1 MSKQNEE
8 IHLTFEQLE
17 LVNKE
22 LSILN
27 LYVVIGKV
35 DEIILKS
42 TLSNEIVSVL
52 DRRDCRRVGV
62 MFSILSIGME
72 E

>member
-1 MSKQNEE
+1 MSKQNGE

-27 LYVVIGKV
+27 LYV
-35 DEIILKS
+35 
-42 TLSNEIVSVL
+42 IVSVL
-52 DRRDCRRVGV
+52 DRRDCRRVGA

>member
-1 MSKQNEE
+1 MSKQDKE
-8 IHLTFEQLE
+8 IHLTLEQLE

-22 LSILN
+22 LSTIRLC
-27 LYVVIGKV
+27 VVIDKAGS
-35 DEIILKS
+35 IILKS
-42 TLSNEIVSVL
+42 TLSNEVLRVL
-52 DRRDCRRVGV
+52 DRRDCRRIGA

>member
-27 LYVVIGKV
+27 LYVVADKA
-35 DEIILKS
+35 DKIILKS
-42 TLSNEIVSVL
+42 TLSNEVVSVL
-52 DRRDCRRVGV
+52 DRRDCRRVGA